1 MKNDLKIKSIIKQAI
16 DIHYHVGPEIIPRKF
31 TVSELINSEKGKIGG
46 IVLKNHFFPTSPFI
60 KEVKNNEITLYG
72 GVVLNNSLGGINQD
86 MIISLREFDKNPIM
100 VWFPTI
106 NSENFLK
113 KSEFEIAPEWVK
125 NQEFNARLSKDIKPV
140 RIFKDGKLTKDT
152 ISFLRLIKDLDLTL
166 ATGHLSW
173 QESKILSTEFLNI
186 GGRVVITHPIYQKIN
201 MPIKIQKELADKGCF
216 IEQSYSMYSI
226 DKIPMIKIARQIRDV
241 GCQSVILSS
250 DVGQK
255 FSPTPSDALY
265 KFCSILLKNGFNY
278 DELYLML
285 VINPKK
291 LLGIV

>member
-1 MKNDLKIKSIIKQAI
+1 MKNDLKIKKIIKQAI
-16 DIHYHVGPEIIPRKF
+16 DIHYHVGPEIVPRKF
-31 TVSELINSEKGKIGG
+31 NAPELINSEKGKIGG
-46 IVLKNHFFPTSPFI
+46 LVLKNHFFPTSPFI
-60 KEVKNNEITLYG
+60 KETNPKGIKLFG
-72 GVVLNNSLGGINQD
+72 GLALNNFVGGLNPET
-86 MIISLREFDKNPIM
+86 IISLREFDKNPII

-106 NSENFLK
+106 NSKNFLK
-113 KSEFEIAPEWVK
+113 KSKFEIAPEWV
-125 NQEFNARLSKDIKPV
+125 NDQEFNGRLSINVKPV
-140 RIFKDGKLTKDT
+140 TVFKDNKLTINT
-152 ISFLRLIKDLDLTL
+152 IFFLRLMRDLNLTL

-173 QESKILSTEFLNI
+173 QESKILSTQFLNL
-186 GGRVVITHPIYQKIN
+186 GGKVVLTHPIYQKIN

-226 DKIPMIKIARQIRDV
+226 DKIPIEKIAQQIKSV

-255 FSPTPSDALY
+255 FSPPPSYALY
-265 KFCSILLKNGFNY
+265 KFCSILLENGINY

-285 VINPKK
+285 VLNPKK